1 MDVSMLEGD
10 GLLSQVI
17 AGSIVL
23 LLGWLV
29 SRIPGFVSRWRADRK
44 ILLAT
49 TEAFR
54 RSLMNRERLLG
65 DLSGL
70 PVHAQSLLVNFYQ
83 NGAYGMYLPRGTPGL
98 AILEE
103 MGIVRCEFLE
113 RSNLAGERKYV
124 IVIDPEIVGQWIAQ
138 RSDAQW

>member
-1 MDVSMLEGD
+1 MDVSMLEGG

-23 LLGWLV
+23 LLGWLA
-29 SRIPGFVSRWRADRK
+29 SRIPGFVKRWRADRK

-54 RSLMNRERLLG
+54 RRLMDRERLLG

-70 PVHAQSLLVNFYQ
+70 PVHAQSLLINFYQ

-103 MGIVRCEFLE
+103 LRIVRCEFLE

-138 RSDAQW
+138 RRNVEW